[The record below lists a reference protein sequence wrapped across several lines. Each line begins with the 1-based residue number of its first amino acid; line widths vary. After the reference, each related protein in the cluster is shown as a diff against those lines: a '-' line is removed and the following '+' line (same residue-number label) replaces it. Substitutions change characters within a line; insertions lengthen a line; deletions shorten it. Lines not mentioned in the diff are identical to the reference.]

1 MEYNLETRSK
11 ERFKSC
17 WKIKKLVLD
26 VETEW
31 RPTLFHEL
39 YVCTNWT
46 SFILLWFWEQEK
58 RCIVPLYESIW
69 MEEIERTGSITRWK
83 ELKSSATFCSHKSLD
98 AETFCS
104 CRFLLRVGLDAA
116 TSSCEYKPWFAST
129 QRGKNC
135 AEKGLISDVEWNIH
149 HRPQTTDIC
158 TSQDALESMKPRTSS
173 SAALLRVDTEDCK
186 LGNCSLAK
194 PTAGASMSQWANTV
208 SGFRWCHNNYEHTVG
223 V

>member
-98 AETFCS
+98 AETFVRAAS
-104 CRFLLRVGLDAA
+104 FWELDWTLLHHLVNINRGSPPHREVRIVQKKGWLV
-116 TSSCEYKPWFAST
+116 TSSETFT
-129 QRGKNC
+129 T
-135 AEKGLISDVEWNIH
+135 D
-149 HRPQTTDIC
+149 HRPQIYVHHKM
-158 TSQDALESMKPRTSS
+158 LWRPWNLGPEGSS
-173 SAALLRVDTEDCK
+173 SAALLR
-186 LGNCSLAK
+186 
-194 PTAGASMSQWANTV
+194 
-208 SGFRWCHNNYEHTVG
+208 
-223 V
+223 